1 LTSSRQELYNEAA
14 TAHSTKRIFSW
25 WREWGYG
32 MAGSEGPLTGRTIG
46 AYQVG
51 NLIGAGQLAE
61 VYQARHHALTQPVAL
76 KVFMPIVAAHEAFAA
91 SINHVAIHA
100 ARLGSGNILPIYS
113 FAQEDEHLYL
123 AMPLLHE
130 SLRSVLLQNDRLSL
144 SRAAPLVRQIA
155 QGLADA
161 HTAGIIHRDLKPENV
176 LLDGA
181 GRAFISDFGI
191 GRDLPQDGE
200 ERRSLGTLTSLIGT
214 PAYMSPEQLRGQ
226 PTDERTDIYALAVIF
241 YEMLVGTPPFN
252 GNTIYEVAS
261 KALTTSI
268 QAPTRFGA
276 AIPPLFE
283 QALIRALARDPTA
296 RWPSM
301 RRFIA
306 GINATLPPRLDAM
319 DDADFLVA
327 GIRRNL
333 TTIPLSP
340 TTREAVLA
348 AADDA
353 ANDSTPPVRAADTVH
368 ESTPT
373 SASGVLP
380 APDLRLFHVDPLP
393 PMVTRPRSTRLLLA
407 GVAVLTL
414 LALGAGGV
422 LLANAAQSNSNKG
435 TSQATPTATSAPTRY
450 VLPQVTLQPTAR
462 PTATHPPAPR
472 PTATP
477 RPKPTATTVAS
488 PSPSPTSSV
497 VPSQ

>member
-1 LTSSRQELYNEAA
+1 
-14 TAHSTKRIFSW
+14 
-25 WREWGYG
+25 

-76 KVFMPIVAAHEAFAA
+76 KVFMPRVAAHEAFAS
-91 SINHVAIHA
+91 SIHRVAIHA
-100 ARLGSGNILPIYS
+100 ARLGAGNILPIYS
-113 FAQEDEHLYL
+113 FAQEDEYLYL
-123 AMPLLHE
+123 AMPFLRD
-130 SLRSVLLQNDRLSL
+130 SLRSVLLRNDRLSL
-144 SRAAPLVRQIA
+144 YRAAPLVRQIA

-161 HTAGIIHRDLKPENV
+161 HASGIIHRDLKPENV
-176 LLDGA
+176 LFDDA

-191 GRDLPQDGE
+191 GRDLPQEGE

-241 YEMLVGTPPFN
+241 YEMLVGTPPFS

-268 QAPTRFGA
+268 QPPAQFGA

-283 QALIRALARDPTA
+283 QALMRALARDPTA

-319 DDADFLVA
+319 GDADFLVA

-333 TTIPLSP
+333 TTIPLSL
-340 TTREAVLA
+340 TTRDAVLA
-348 AADDA
+348 TADDA
-353 ANDSTPPVRAADTVH
+353 ARAEASTPTRSANSANSAHDSTPA
-368 ESTPT
+368 

-380 APDLRLFHVDPLP
+380 TPDLRLFHVDPLP
-393 PMVTRPRSTRLLLA
+393 PIVTRPRSTRLLLA
-407 GVAVLTL
+407 GVAVLML

-422 LLANAAQSNSNKG
+422 LLANAAQSNRNKG
-435 TSQATPTATSAPTRY
+435 TPQATPTATSAPTQY

-477 RPKPTATTVAS
+477 RPKPTATTA

>member
-1 LTSSRQELYNEAA
+1 
-14 TAHSTKRIFSW
+14 
-25 WREWGYG
+25 

-61 VYQARHHALTQPVAL
+61 VYQAHHHALTQPVAL
-76 KVFMPIVAAHEAFAA
+76 KVFMPRVAAHEAFAA
-91 SINHVAIHA
+91 SIHQVAIHA

-113 FAQEDEHLYL
+113 FAQEDEYLYL
-123 AMPLLHE
+123 AMPLLRE

-144 SRAAPLVRQIA
+144 YRAAPLVRQIA

-161 HTAGIIHRDLKPENV
+161 HASGIIHRDLKPENV

-191 GRDLPQDGE
+191 GRDLPADGE

-268 QAPTRFGA
+268 QPPARFGA
-276 AIPPLFE
+276 AIPPLLE
-283 QALIRALARDPTA
+283 QALMRALARDPTS

-353 ANDSTPPVRAADTVH
+353 AKAKASTSTRSANSANSANSAHDSAP
-368 ESTPT
+368 S

-393 PMVTRPRSTRLLLA
+393 PMVARPRSTRLLLA
-407 GVAVLTL
+407 GVAVLML

-422 LLANAAQSNSNKG
+422 LLANAAQSNSNEG
-435 TSQATPTATSAPTRY
+435 TPQATPTATSAPTQY